1 MEDEIVTEMMEEVQK
16 ITDKTEKPKNRV
28 IFHCDNCQTELF
40 DDDEAWDILKQSIG
54 EYGIL
59 LMKLRGVI
67 NHLKMIEPDLQSM
80 MKQVRDYERL
90 DILSTLYIS
99 INDKREL
106 DDSIEVFKPVVEQ
119 ALEFLNTYEVQYK
132 KEMAKRKK

>member
-1 MEDEIVTEMMEEVQK
+1 MEET
-16 ITDKTEKPKNRV
+16 ITKKENKKAPVTFLCEK
-28 IFHCDNCQTELF
+28 CQAEIF
-40 DDDEAWDILKQSIG
+40 DDDEVWDILKESMG
-54 EYGIL
+54 EYGVL

-80 MKQVRDYERL
+80 MKQVSGYERM

-106 DDSIEVFKPVVEQ
+106 DDSIEIFKPVVIQ
-119 ALEFLNTYEVQYK
+119 ALEFLNTYEAQAK
-132 KEMAKRKK
+132 KEMTRKKK